1 MTYEDYNIL
10 IPHNKTT
17 GEIQTIC
24 PSCSH
29 ERKKKTDKCLSVNLD
44 KKVWNCFHCG
54 YKGALNKILKTEYKV
69 PEWKNKTSLST
80 EVVKYFETRK
90 ICQDTLIK
98 AKVTDGIEW
107 MPKNKTE
114 INTIQFNY
122 FRDGILTNIKY
133 RGKNKDFK
141 LFKDAE
147 LILYNLDSIN
157 PSLDHLFIVE
167 GEIDCLTFLECGIE
181 NVVSVPNGA
190 NLNNN
195 KMDYISN
202 CWDKISHIKNF
213 VIAVDNDAAGL
224 QLRKDLSHRLGL
236 HKCKFLEFDGFK
248 DANDFYKANDI
259 NVFKKYV
266 AENIKE
272 FPMEGIFG
280 IEDIYKDLES
290 LYFKGLPKGTSIG
303 LYGFELSFVK
313 GYITTITGIPG
324 HGKSDFL
331 DFICLKLLKFGGW
344 KGVFY
349 SPENKP
355 TELHVSKLVRKII
368 GKSWDGHDR
377 MTPQQVADACGILNE
392 NIWFVKPEKD
402 FTIDTMLD
410 RIKQLKDRHGL
421 DYFVIDAW
429 NKLEHRRS
437 GQSETDYVGETLD
450 KIGVFCEAE
459 NIHAFI
465 VVHPTKMRRQKDS
478 MKYEIPTLYDCSG
491 SANFFNKSDNGLCVY
506 RDFETGI
513 TSVVINK
520 VKFSHWGSVGSV
532 NLNYDL
538 KSGRYFQTINELDD
552 IWI

>member
-1 MTYEDYNIL
+1 MTYEDYNIS

-69 PEWKNKTSLST
+69 PEWKNKTTLST

-147 LILYNLDSIN
+147 LILYNLDGIN
-157 PSLDHLFIVE
+157 PSLDTIFIVE
-167 GEIDCLTFLECGIE
+167 GEIDCLTFLECGFD

-259 NVFKKYV
+259 NLFKKYV
-266 AENIKE
+266 PENIKD

-429 NKLEHRRS
+429 NKLEHRRN

-552 IWI
+552 TWI